1 MQYIFL
7 AAINYALFGSPAVAN
22 IVDLIFYCVVCIS
35 AFLLLPDITKTVRQ
49 TGMAIPCNI

>member
-1 MQYIFL
+1 MFL